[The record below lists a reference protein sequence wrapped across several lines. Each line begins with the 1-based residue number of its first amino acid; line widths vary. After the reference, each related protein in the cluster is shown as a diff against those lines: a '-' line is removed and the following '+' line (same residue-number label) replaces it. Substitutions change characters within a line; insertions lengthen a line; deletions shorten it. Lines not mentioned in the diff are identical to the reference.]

1 VADSTPVYST
11 RLKAALIAAALF
23 AMWNALETYQLQ
35 NAAPSLD
42 PYLVADQPTRFAAVL
57 AELPPTEIVGY
68 VSDLDDG
75 SPAALALF
83 NSARFTF
90 APRLLVLSADRDW
103 VLGNFSKPPDFA
115 ALARGR
121 HLQLVRDF
129 GNGVALFKRA
139 P

>member
-1 VADSTPVYST
+1 MADSTPVPA

-42 PYLVADQPTRFAAVL
+42 PYMVADQQTRL
-57 AELPPTEIVGY
+57 APVIQELPRTEIVGY
-68 VSDLDDG
+68 VSDLEDG

-83 NSARFTF
+83 NSARFTL
-90 APRLLVLSADRDW
+90 APRLLVAGTDRDW

-121 HLQLVRDF
+121 HLQLLRDF
-129 GNGVALFKRA
+129 GNGIALFKRT